1 MGVEPITYRLRS
13 DCSTLELR
21 WLTDEL
27 VDGKNYTSYHTGVK
41 RDPTLESPDCIKNR

>member
-21 WLTDEL
+21 WLKNVQ
-27 VDGKNYTSYHTGVK
+27 VDGENYTSYHTGV
-41 RDPTLESPDCIKNR
+41 RRERGCP